1 MKKLNPVLCFF
12 FSAII
17 IGACTVG
24 VNKDL
29 LTGLSYSYNGI
40 SVEDAYISVDNV
52 KLSTNEVEFGKTL
65 NITLT
70 GVDGLEQVNGRVKL
84 GCKIEVTDADGNI
97 LLSNEDLYASYDE
110 EGFDPERASVLY
122 LTLTLGDPLEPGSE
136 YNWKSHFWDKNGE
149 GIIDTEI
156 DIKIIAAGE

>member
-1 MKKLNPVLCFF
+1 MKKLNSVLYLF
-12 FSAII
+12 II
-17 IGACTVG
+17 ALIGACTVG

-40 SVEDAYISVDNV
+40 SVEDAYLSVDNV
-52 KLSTNEVEFGKTL
+52 KLSSNEIEFGKTL

-70 GVDGLEQVNGRVKL
+70 GVDGLEPVNGRVKI

-97 LLSNEDLYASYDE
+97 ILANEDLYAVYDE
-110 EGFDPERASVLY
+110 EGFDPEEASVLN
-122 LTLTLGDPLEPGSE
+122 LTLTLGDPMEPGSE

-156 DIKIIAAGE
+156 DIKIISVGE